1 MTNVLIVSQSMD
13 RKVRVWRNS
22 TENEENNMPS
32 KSTPSENPDQKHS
45 QQDKGHQGKMALE
58 HKKFNF
64 WPSVLSFSG
73 D

>member
-1 MTNVLIVSQSMD
+1 
-13 RKVRVWRNS
+13 
-22 TENEENNMPS
+22 MPS
-32 KSTPSENPDQKHS
+32 KRTPSENPDQKHS